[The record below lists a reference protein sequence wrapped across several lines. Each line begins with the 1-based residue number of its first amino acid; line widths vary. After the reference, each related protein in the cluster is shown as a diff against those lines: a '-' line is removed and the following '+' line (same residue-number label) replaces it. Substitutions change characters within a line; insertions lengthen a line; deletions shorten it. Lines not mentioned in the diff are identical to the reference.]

1 MNLFLKVQS
10 YTSTSKAESL
20 STDQYLT
27 HKWPFENGTMRD
39 VVGFADMTQ
48 GNLTSFT
55 VDRFGCENSALA
67 LNGGWTQIPQGV
79 YFDSSEFTISVWIL
93 PQKIVG
99 QWVRVMDF
107 SSGSNSD
114 NIELAISDSTSSPK
128 PYLRIVYDS
137 NLTMGA
143 FSSQNL
149 TLGQWQFLAATFN
162 GTNSYVYLN
171 GQLINQNLYTK
182 WVELF
187 HEKRTFQLIFPKKIY
202 EEVDSS
208 LCQL

>member
-1 MNLFLKVQS
+1 M
-10 YTSTSKAESL
+10 

-55 VDRFGCENSALA
+55 VDRFGCEYSALA
-67 LNGGWTQIPQGV
+67 LNGGWTRVPQGV
-79 YFDSSEFTISVWIL
+79 YFDSPEFTISVWIL
-93 PQKIVG
+93 PQAIVG

-107 SSGSNSD
+107 SSGTSSN
-114 NIELAISDSTSSPK
+114 NIVFGISDLASPM
-128 PYLRIVYDS
+128 PFLQINVDV
-137 NLTMGA
+137 NLTTGA

-149 TLGQWQFLAATFN
+149 SLGQWQFLAATFN

-171 GQLINQNLYTK
+171 GELTNQKFYTK
-182 WVELF
+182 
-187 HEKRTFQLIFPKKIY
+187 
-202 EEVDSS
+202 
-208 LCQL
+208 